1 MTDESPQSVSK
12 GADPS
17 PDTQLPP
24 VLHQRVEEAL
34 NQLASRVQ
42 AEAAQKDAQTPPP
55 RANPWP
61 APGAGEPVSHHTAD
75 TDMGEH
81 WSVPWADLM
90 MVMFVLFAALV
101 AAQSLR
107 EQQTQIREREIEREV
122 TKPRQQPRPS
132 FEPLMRVN
140 VFERSQ
146 QAVREANIENVEIV
160 LLDDQS
166 VKVSVQ
172 GPLFFELGKAD
183 LRNDVRNFLN
193 ELSAIVRQTPYQ
205 INVIGHTDDRPINT
219 ERFPSNWELSATR
232 ASRVARYLIAQSGVD
247 PARFTVMGRSKYEP
261 TAPNDSEGSRALNR
275 RVEIIFTRELSDDR
289 GTPP

>member
-1 MTDESPQSVSK
+1 MTDESPQRASK

-17 PDTQLPP
+17 PDNHPPP
-24 VLHQRVEEAL
+24 VLHRRVEEAL
-34 NQLASRVQ
+34 KPAATRAQ
-42 AEAAQKDAQTPPP
+42 AEAAEPDAQTPPP
-55 RANPWP
+55 RAMSWP
-61 APGAGEPVSHHTAD
+61 ASSGPEATAHHAD

-107 EQQTQIREREIEREV
+107 EQQTQIREREIERRVSE
-122 TKPRQQPRPS
+122 PRQKPQPS

-183 LRNDVRNFLN
+183 LRSDVRNFLN
-193 ELSAIVRQTPYQ
+193 ELSVIVRQTPYQ

-219 ERFPSNWELSATR
+219 ERFPSNWELSVTR

-261 TAPNDSEGSRALNR
+261 TAPNDSERTRALNR
-275 RVEIIFTRELSDDR
+275 RVEIIFTRELSADQ